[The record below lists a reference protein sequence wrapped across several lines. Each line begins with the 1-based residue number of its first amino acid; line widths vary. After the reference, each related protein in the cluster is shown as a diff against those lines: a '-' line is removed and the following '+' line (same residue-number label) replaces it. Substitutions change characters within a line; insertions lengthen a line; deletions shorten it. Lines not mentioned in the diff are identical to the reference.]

1 MAVTGS
7 FYTALTGLN
16 ANSRAID
23 VVGNNIAN
31 VNTPGFKASQALF
44 ATQFLENLSAGS
56 PPDGQS
62 TGGTNPLQVGL
73 GTRFAGVQTNFNN
86 GGIRSTGF
94 NTNMAIEGNGF
105 FIVDQGDGRFY
116 TRDGQFSLNSDNDLA
131 TESGAMVQGYGVDQ
145 NFNVA
150 TGALGNLN
158 IPLGSLTTAEA
169 TSEVNLEGNLNA
181 SGSISTGGS
190 QHTSRTFY
198 TDALLTAGN
207 ESTGAE
213 DLTVAGNDLYI
224 SDGAGGSFL
233 ALEGGTNTILTA
245 NGVEKGGKALAAHTF
260 AFTDA
265 ATAATLG
272 VDDYGSTLQDFVD
285 FINDTFGLSSTV
297 VNGQTLGGGA
307 SLVGGQLVIDGN
319 EGASQDLAINTVDFA
334 ASNIVSGIS
343 QPFVMSKVRSADGES
358 TRTNFT
364 VYDSL
369 GTPASVDLTMVK
381 QANVAGGGTIW
392 EFVAESND
400 TASLSRILGLGTIQF
415 DANGQFVSASNDSV
429 SMTRNNGASSPLT
442 FSLTFD
448 NNTSA
453 ITALSDTSSEIAAI
467 SQNGSAIG
475 VLNNFSVGEDGV
487 LTGTF
492 SNGLSR
498 TIGQVALATFVNNQG
513 LVALGNNLYTTGPN
527 SGNAIIGTP
536 QQFSAG
542 RIVAGALEQSNVD
555 LAEEFVNLITASSAF
570 SASSRVITTADQ
582 LIQQLL
588 AAGR

>member
-56 PPDGQS
+56 PPDGQT

-105 FIVDQGDGRFY
+105 FIVDQGDGQFY
-116 TRDGQFSLNSDNDLA
+116 TRDGQFSLNNQNDLA

-233 ALEGGTNTILTA
+233 ALEGGTDTIITV

-307 SLVGGQLVIDGN
+307 SLSGGQLTITGN
-319 EGASQDLAINTVDFA
+319 EGTSQDLAINTVDFA

-400 TASLSRILGLGTIQF
+400 TASISRILGLGTLQF

-429 SMTRNNGASSPLT
+429 SMTRDNGASSPLT

-453 ITALSDTSSEIAAI
+453 ITALSDSSSEIAAI

-475 VLNNFSVGEDGV
+475 FLNNFSVGEDGV

>member
-233 ALEGGTNTILTA
+233 ALEGGTNTILT
-245 NGVEKGGKALAAHTF
+245 
-260 AFTDA
+260 
-265 ATAATLG
+265 
-272 VDDYGSTLQDFVD
+272 
-285 FINDTFGLSSTV
+285 
-297 VNGQTLGGGA
+297 
-307 SLVGGQLVIDGN
+307 
-319 EGASQDLAINTVDFA
+319 
-334 ASNIVSGIS
+334 
-343 QPFVMSKVRSADGES
+343 
-358 TRTNFT
+358 
-364 VYDSL
+364 
-369 GTPASVDLTMVK
+369 
-381 QANVAGGGTIW
+381 
-392 EFVAESND
+392 
-400 TASLSRILGLGTIQF
+400 
-415 DANGQFVSASNDSV
+415 
-429 SMTRNNGASSPLT
+429 
-442 FSLTFD
+442 
-448 NNTSA
+448 
-453 ITALSDTSSEIAAI
+453 
-467 SQNGSAIG
+467 
-475 VLNNFSVGEDGV
+475 
-487 LTGTF
+487 
-492 SNGLSR
+492 
-498 TIGQVALATFVNNQG
+498 
-513 LVALGNNLYTTGPN
+513 
-527 SGNAIIGTP
+527 
-536 QQFSAG
+536 
-542 RIVAGALEQSNVD
+542 
-555 LAEEFVNLITASSAF
+555 
-570 SASSRVITTADQ
+570 
-582 LIQQLL
+582 
-588 AAGR
+588 

>member
-56 PPDGQS
+56 PPDGQT

-105 FIVDQGDGRFY
+105 FIVDQGDGQFY
-116 TRDGQFSLNSDNDLA
+116 TRDGQFSLNSQNDLA

-181 SGSISTGGS
+181 SGSVSTGGS

-213 DLTVAGNDLYI
+213 DLTVVGNDLYI

-233 ALEGGTNTILTA
+233 ALEGGTNTTLTV

-307 SLVGGQLVIDGN
+307 SLVSGQLTITGN
-319 EGASQDLAINTVDFA
+319 EGTSQDLAINTADFA

-343 QPFVMSKVRSADGES
+343 QPFVMSKSRSADGES

-400 TASLSRILGLGTIQF
+400 TASLNRILGLGTIQF

-429 SMTRNNGASSPLT
+429 SMTRDNGASSPLT

-453 ITALSDTSSEIAAI
+453 ITALSDSSSEIAAI

-475 VLNNFSVGEDGV
+475 FLNNFSVGEDGV